1 MTMARSRY
9 ARFRLGAYVR
19 LSVLTL
25 AIVLAACDRPAPDSV
40 ARRVASPTA
49 AAKTTVVRAAFG
61 ALPDGTAV
69 ESFTLTN
76 ASGASVTAVNYGGV
90 IVSIRVPDRNGKLD
104 DVVLGYDTLDGYLG
118 DNSHYGA
125 IVGRYANRIGG
136 ARFALDGRTYELA
149 ANNGPNSLH
158 GGRKGFDRA
167 VWHAEPFE
175 RDGTAGVVLTHTSP
189 DGDEGF
195 PGALSVSGTYTFNE
209 RSELAIDYV
218 ATTDKATVLNLTN
231 HGYFNLGGD
240 GSGDVL
246 EHRLTIN
253 ADRYTPVDKDLIPVG
268 ELASVT
274 GTPLDFRAATA
285 IGARIDDPRL
295 KPATGYDHNYVINR
309 SNASEV
315 LAARVEDP
323 KSGRV
328 LEVFTTEPGVQLY
341 TANHLDGSRIG
352 RAGHVYDKY
361 GAFCLETQH
370 YPDSPN
376 KPSFPTTTLRPG
388 ETFRSRTVYAFSAQ

>member
-1 MTMARSRY
+1 MFPGRPKWPAITLRRTSSRE
-9 ARFRLGAYVR
+9 
-19 LSVLTL
+19 
-25 AIVLAACDRPAPDSV
+25 IDI
-40 ARRVASPTA
+40 
-49 AAKTTVVRAAFG
+49 
-61 ALPDGTAV
+61 AV
-69 ESFTLTN
+69 E
-76 ASGASVTAVNYGGV
+76 
-90 IVSIRVPDRNGKLD
+90 RGKLD

-149 ANNGPNSLH
+149 ANNGPSSLH

-175 RDGTAGVVLTHTSP
+175 RDGTAGVVLTHARP

-195 PGALSVSGTYTFNE
+195 PGALSVSVTYAFND
-209 RSELAIDYV
+209 RGELAIDYR

-231 HGYFNLGGD
+231 HSYFNLGGD

-246 EHRLTIN
+246 GHRLTLN

-268 ELASVT
+268 ELASVA

-285 IGARIDDPRL
+285 IGARIADPGLR
-295 KPATGYDHNYVINR
+295 PATGYDHNYVINR
-309 SNASEV
+309 ADASEV

-352 RAGHVYDKY
+352 RATSTTNTARSVSKRSTIPIRPTSRRFRPRRCGL
-361 GAFCLETQH
+361 AR
-370 YPDSPN
+370 
-376 KPSFPTTTLRPG
+376 PS
-388 ETFRSRTVYAFSAQ
+388 SRERYTPSACINQPRCQMALVVGRWRRIERA

>member
-1 MTMARSRY
+1 MTRSR
-9 ARFRLGAYVR
+9 RLGADVP
-19 LSVLTL
+19 LATLTL
-25 AIVLAACDRPAPDSV
+25 AVALAGCDPPAPGSAAGQV
-40 ARRVASPTA
+40 AAP
-49 AAKTTVVRAAFG
+49 AKTTVTRAAFG
-61 ALPDGTAV
+61 ALPDGTAI

-76 ASGASVTAVNYGGV
+76 ASGASVTAVTYGGV

-104 DVVLGYDTLDGYLG
+104 DVVLGYDTLDGYVG
-118 DNSHYGA
+118 DSSYYGA
-125 IVGRYANRIGG
+125 IVGRYGNRIGG

-158 GGRKGFDRA
+158 GGLKGFDRA

-175 RDGTAGVVLTHTSP
+175 RDGTAGVVLTHTSA

-195 PGALSVSGTYTFNE
+195 PGALSVSVTYAFNDS
-209 RSELAIDYV
+209 SELAIDYR

-231 HGYFNLGGD
+231 HSYFNLGGD

-246 EHRLTIN
+246 GHRLTLN
-253 ADRYTPVDKDLIPVG
+253 ADRYTPVDKDMIPVD
-268 ELASVT
+268 ELASVAS
-274 GTPLDFRAATA
+274 TPLDFRVATP
-285 IGARIDDPRL
+285 IGARIEDPAL

-309 SNASEV
+309 SGASEV

-352 RAGHVYDKY
+352 RAGHVYERY

-388 ETFRSRTVYAFSAQ
+388 ETFRSRTVYAFSVE